1 MQVGSKRKAMRSDPR
16 LKETDMPLEKEW
28 RTYFAPKKTLATLG
42 LEKGMSVADLGCGY
56 GTFAIAAAEIVG
68 KSGEVY
74 AIDIDP
80 AMLRAVS
87 ERASKKHLGNV
98 TPILA
103 DISTRKKWR
112 EPLVDFVLLANVIH
126 GTKRKVSLLKEA
138 AGMLRPN
145 GIIAILNWNVEET
158 PRGPPMRMRPTKNET
173 VELLNEAGY
182 DNPTVV
188 DVPPYHYAVVARSSA
203 E

>member
-1 MQVGSKRKAMRSDPR
+1 MRSDPR

-28 RTYFAPKKTLATLG
+28 RTYFSPKKTLATLG
-42 LEKGMSVADLGCGY
+42 LKKGMSVADLGCGY

-68 KSGEVY
+68 KSGKVD
-74 AIDIDP
+74 ALDIDSE
-80 AMLRAVS
+80 MLRAVS

-103 DISTRKKWR
+103 DISTMKKWR
-112 EPLVDFVLLANVIH
+112 ELLVDFLLLANIIH
-126 GTKRKVSLLKEA
+126 GTKRKVSLLKA
-138 AGMLRPN
+138 ARDILRPN
-145 GIIAILNWNVEET
+145 GIIAILNWNVEKT

-173 VELLNEAGY
+173 VELLNKAGY
-182 DNPTVV
+182 DNPAIT
-188 DVPPYHYAVVARSSA
+188 DVPPYHYAVVARSPA